1 MFVQPRED
9 KAEKSPLGSLPL
21 LHEGSR
27 GADAHL
33 CSLVTVTGP
42 EGMAWSCVRGGSG
55 CFSLRGCLGMEQ
67 VSKGSGHG
75 TELTEVQE
83 APGQRSQSYY
93 LISEWCGVEPGVELS
108 DLYGSLP
115 TQHIL

>member
-1 MFVQPRED
+1 
-9 KAEKSPLGSLPL
+9 
-21 LHEGSR
+21 
-27 GADAHL
+27 
-33 CSLVTVTGP
+33 
-42 EGMAWSCVRGGSG
+42 
-55 CFSLRGCLGMEQ
+55 MEQ

-83 APGQRSQSYY
+83 APGQRSQSYD

-115 TQHIL
+115 TQGIL